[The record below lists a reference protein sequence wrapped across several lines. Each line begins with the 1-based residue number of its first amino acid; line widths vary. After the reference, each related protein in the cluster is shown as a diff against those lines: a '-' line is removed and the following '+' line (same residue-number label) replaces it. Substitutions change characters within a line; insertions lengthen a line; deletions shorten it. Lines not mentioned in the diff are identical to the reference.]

1 MPKLLITGHTGFVGS
16 CLLHQVE
23 SGVSGENWV
32 VATLPADLDI
42 RDAALPPI
50 LAEIGPDAVLHLAAQ
65 SSVAESFRD
74 FDRFFDINFG
84 GTLNLLRGLRGA
96 SFGGRLIY
104 VSTGDCYGAVPE
116 QALPVREDLPLRPR
130 NPYAVS
136 KTAAEA
142 LCYQWSQTEGLDVV
156 IARPFNHIGAGQDV
170 RFAVA
175 AFAQQ
180 VAAIA
185 AGKTNP
191 RIVTGN
197 LDVTRDFSD
206 VRDVVDAYFALAE
219 HGHRGEVY
227 NIGTG
232 RETRLREVLDMLM
245 QIAGVRAEVSTDP
258 TRVRPD
264 EQQRMVADVTK
275 IERDTGWKARIPL
288 EDTLRDIL
296 EDWKGRVA
304 SG

>member
-1 MPKLLITGHTGFVGS
+1 MPKLLITGHSGFVGR
-16 CLLHQVE
+16 CLLREVAH
-23 SGVSGENWV
+23 GKAGENWV
-32 VATLPADLDI
+32 MATLPESLDI
-42 RDAALPPI
+42 RDAALTPL
-50 LAEIGPDAVLHLAAQ
+50 LAEIKPDAVLHLAAM
-65 SSVAESFRD
+65 SSVAESFKD
-74 FDRFFDINFG
+74 FDRYFDVNFG
-84 GTLNLLRGLRGA
+84 GTLNLLRSLRSG

-116 QALPVREDLPLRPR
+116 EALPVSEDLPSRPR

-156 IARPFNHIGAGQDV
+156 IVRPFNHIGPGQDL

-185 AGKTNP
+185 AGKMEP
-191 RIVTGN
+191 RIATGN

-206 VRDVVDAYFALAE
+206 VRDVIGAYFALIAR
-219 HGHRGEVY
+219 GRRGEVY

-232 RETRLREVLDMLM
+232 RETRLRDVLDSLM
-245 QIAGVRAEVSTDP
+245 RLAGVRADVSTDP
-258 TRVRPD
+258 ARVRPD
-264 EQQRMVADVTK
+264 EQRRMVADVAK

-296 EDWKGRVA
+296 DDWKGKVA
-304 SG
+304 NG

>member
-1 MPKLLITGHTGFVGS
+1 MPKLLITGHTGFVGR
-16 CLLHQVE
+16 CLLHLVARGE
-23 SGVSGENWV
+23 SGENWV
-32 VATLPADLDI
+32 AATLPDDLDI

-50 LAEIGPDAVLHLAAQ
+50 LAEIKPDAVLHLAAQ
-65 SSVAESFRD
+65 SSVAESFHD
-74 FDRFFDINFG
+74 FDRYFDINFG
-84 GTLNLLRGLRGA
+84 GTLNLLRGLR
-96 SFGGRLIY
+96 SVPFGGRLIY

-116 QALPVREDLPLRPR
+116 QALPVREDRPLRPR
-130 NPYAVS
+130 NPYAVT
-136 KTAAEA
+136 KAAAEA

-185 AGKTNP
+185 AGRMNP
-191 RIVTGN
+191 RIATGN

-232 RETRLREVLDMLM
+232 RETRLREVLDTLM
-245 QIAGVRAEVSTDP
+245 QLAGVRAEVSTDP

-288 EDTLRDIL
+288 EDTLQDIL
-296 EDWKGRVA
+296 DDWKGKVA